1 MTNHKDKILLLDGAT
16 GTELDKRGVDISLP
30 LWSAGA
36 LIHAPETLLRVHCD
50 YLNAGAYAITA
61 NTFRTNQRALS
72 KAGLDENAAKQLTLQ
87 AVQIAQAAR
96 DKCNANALVLG
107 SVAPLEDCYRPDLSP
122 DEKTCEAEHG
132 QMIANLLEAEVD
144 LLLIETMNNLTEAK
158 AAISQARKQC
168 NSPAKWIV
176 SFCMKS
182 QGSPGELLSG
192 ENVIELFDEFED
204 AFAVGVNCTAAPE
217 TDMHMNYLR
226 KHLPKHIKIAAYANI
241 GSADQQGNWIST
253 DAIEPQRYA
262 EYAMNWIDSGA
273 TIIGGCC
280 GTTPTTIAAIANRL
294 DAACQAT

>member
-1 MTNHKDKILLLDGAT
+1 MTNNKDKILLLDGAT

-36 LIHAPETLLRVHCD
+36 LIHAPETLLKVHCD
-50 YLNAGAYAITA
+50 YLNAGADAITA

-72 KAGLDENAAKQLTLQ
+72 KAGLDDKASKQLTKK
-87 AVQIAQAAR
+87 AIEIARAAR
-96 DKCNANALVLG
+96 DKCKANALLLG

-132 QMIANLLEAEVD
+132 QMIANLIEAEVD

-158 AAISQARKQC
+158 AAITQARKQC

-204 AFAVGVNCTAAPE
+204 AFAVGVNCTPAPE
-217 TDMHMNYLR
+217 TEMHVKYLR
-226 KHLPKHIKIAAYANI
+226 THLPKHIKIAI
-241 GSADQQGNWIST
+241 ITVRST
-253 DAIEPQRYA
+253 
-262 EYAMNWIDSGA
+262 
-273 TIIGGCC
+273 
-280 GTTPTTIAAIANRL
+280 
-294 DAACQAT
+294 